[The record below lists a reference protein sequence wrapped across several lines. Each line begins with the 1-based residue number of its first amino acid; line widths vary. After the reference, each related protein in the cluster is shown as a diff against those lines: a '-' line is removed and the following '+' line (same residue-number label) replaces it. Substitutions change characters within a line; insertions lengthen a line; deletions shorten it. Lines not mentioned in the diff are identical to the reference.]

1 MWGMEESVLT
11 VVCSHVRVS
20 KGRVLTLIARLIKSS
35 TFHLDIGL
43 LFACLLIKYQLLLT
57 SSFSHCSCTA
67 PSLAIPHYTV
77 KCLDVNGDEDTL
89 GCITQVSL

>member
-11 VVCSHVRVS
+11 VVCSHVCVS
-20 KGRVLTLIARLIKSS
+20 TGRVLTLIARLIKSS

-57 SSFSHCSCTA
+57 SSIFPLLFHCTQPCDSALHCQ
-67 PSLAIPHYTV
+67 V
-77 KCLDVNGDEDTL
+77 L
-89 GCITQVSL
+89 GC